1 MTKDKTTKDMAD
13 SVNEREIVLDI
24 LLELN
29 RPEAMSHLVI
39 GAALKKYQYLLKHQ
53 RSFITR
59 LAQGTLERR
68 IELDY
73 IINQYSK
80 TPVRKMKPLFAD
92 SSRVSQVKEKGTCD
106 YVTQVD
112 IQVQKL
118 VKEGLY
124 SMYPQV
130 QFMGE
135 EQDNS
140 AIDRSGDFWIL
151 DPVDG
156 TTNLIHDFR
165 HSTLSLAYAEAG
177 EVVLG
182 IVYQPYTDELF
193 IAKKGEGAFLN
204 GDPIHVSGAETL
216 SESLVTIGTSPY
228 YHELADWNF
237 KVFKE
242 VFLSCQDIRRLGSA
256 ALDMAYVA
264 CGRVDVFFEAIL
276 QPWDFSAAKLLIEEA
291 GGKVTDFA
299 GKELPVGM
307 PGAVLAGNGK
317 INEELLRIL
326 SEK

>member
-1 MTKDKTTKDMAD
+1 MKVDAGK
-13 SVNEREIVLDI
+13 IV
-24 LLELN
+24 EL
-29 RPEAMSHLVI
+29 
-39 GAALKKYQYLLKHQ
+39 
-53 RSFITR
+53 
-59 LAQGTLERR
+59 
-68 IELDY
+68 
-73 IINQYSK
+73 
-80 TPVRKMKPLFAD
+80 VRKMKPLFAD

-193 IAKKGEGAFLN
+193 IAKKEEGAFLN

-264 CGRVDVFFEAIL
+264 CGR
-276 QPWDFSAAKLLIEEA
+276 
-291 GGKVTDFA
+291 G
-299 GKELPVGM
+299 
-307 PGAVLAGNGK
+307 
-317 INEELLRIL
+317 
-326 SEK
+326 

>member
-1 MTKDKTTKDMAD
+1 MKVDAGK
-13 SVNEREIVLDI
+13 IV
-24 LLELN
+24 EL
-29 RPEAMSHLVI
+29 
-39 GAALKKYQYLLKHQ
+39 
-53 RSFITR
+53 
-59 LAQGTLERR
+59 
-68 IELDY
+68 
-73 IINQYSK
+73 
-80 TPVRKMKPLFAD
+80 VRKMKPLFTD

-193 IAKKGEGAFLN
+193 IAQKGEGAFLN

-264 CGRVDVFFEAIL
+264 CGRVDAFFEAIL

-291 GGKVTDFA
+291 GGKVSDFHGNDIPTGVA
-299 GKELPVGM
+299 API
-307 PGAVLAGNGK
+307 LAGNGK
-317 INEELLRIL
+317 INEELLGIL
-326 SEK
+326 REDSNI

>member
-1 MTKDKTTKDMAD
+1 MKI
-13 SVNEREIVLDI
+13 NREKV
-24 LLELN
+24 EQ
-29 RPEAMSHLVI
+29 LV
-39 GAALKKYQYLLKHQ
+39 
-53 RSFITR
+53 RT
-59 LAQGTLERR
+59 
-68 IELDY
+68 
-73 IINQYSK
+73 
-80 TPVRKMKPLFAD
+80 MKPLFTD
-92 SSRVSQVKEKGTCD
+92 SSRASQIKTKGACD

-118 VKEGLY
+118 IKEGLY
-124 SMYPQV
+124 QMYPQV

-135 EQDNS
+135 EQDNT
-140 AIDRSGDFWIL
+140 AIDPKGDFWIL

-165 HSTLSLAYAEAG
+165 HSTLSLAYAEEG
-177 EVVLG
+177 TVELG
-182 IVYQPYTDELF
+182 IVYQPYTDEMF
-193 IAKKGEGAFLN
+193 VAVKGKGAFLN
-204 GDPIHVSGAETL
+204 GKPIHVSEAKTL

-237 KVFKE
+237 AVFKK

-264 CGRVDVFFEAIL
+264 CGRVDAFFEAIL

>member
-1 MTKDKTTKDMAD
+1 M
-13 SVNEREIVLDI
+13 
-24 LLELN
+24 
-29 RPEAMSHLVI
+29 
-39 GAALKKYQYLLKHQ
+39 
-53 RSFITR
+53 
-59 LAQGTLERR
+59 
-68 IELDY
+68 
-73 IINQYSK
+73 
-80 TPVRKMKPLFAD
+80 
-92 SSRVSQVKEKGTCD
+92 
-106 YVTQVD
+106 
-112 IQVQKL
+112 
-118 VKEGLY
+118 
-124 SMYPQV
+124 
-130 QFMGE
+130 
-135 EQDNS
+135 
-140 AIDRSGDFWIL
+140 
-151 DPVDG
+151 
-156 TTNLIHDFR
+156 
-165 HSTLSLAYAEAG
+165 
-177 EVVLG
+177 
-182 IVYQPYTDELF
+182 F

-204 GDPIHVSGAETL
+204 SDPIHVSVAETL

-264 CGRVDVFFEAIL
+264 CGRVDAFFEAIL